1 LTLQF
6 SWLYYKGKRQA
17 KGEHMQGMRHI
28 ADTMVAEQPDD
39 AEPSLERQAEL
50 RAAAEAN
57 IAAGRPPYQEVNV
70 RTRGELHW
78 IVTQHGWDVEHD
90 EYTVKYVLEPK
101 GISSVRADLRRIRL
115 VGVNLA
121 GAKLYRAYLQHANL
135 SRVNLEGALLVDADL
150 EEVGL
155 GYSTLKGANLKHA
168 DLTGAH
174 LRQANLAG
182 ANLEFANLCGARLFR
197 NDLRGATLVGA
208 RMDSATVLAGAS
220 FDARTQLRDVVWNGA
235 QMTAVDWERVDRLGD
250 EQALESPA
258 GQAKEENERQRHIDE
273 YRGAVRAYQ
282 QLAVALQ
289 GQGMG
294 DVAGRFTYR
303 SQVLQRRVLWQR
315 RQYGKWLFSAIL
327 DLLSGYGYRLSRI
340 FIAYVLIVLAFA
352 TIYFIIGLP
361 HAHPVSD
368 GEAARDAL
376 LVSLTA
382 LHGRVFQEQL
392 GTFTAA
398 AWIAAAESICG
409 IVVEGI
415 FVAMLIQRFFA
426 R

>member
-1 LTLQF
+1 
-6 SWLYYKGKRQA
+6 
-17 KGEHMQGMRHI
+17 MQETQQPHA
-28 ADTMVAEQPDD
+28 ADDMTTEQPDD
-39 AEPSLERQAEL
+39 AEPSPQRQAEL

-57 IAAGRPPYQEVNV
+57 VAAGRPPYQEVNV

-78 IVTQHGWDVEHD
+78 IVAQHGWDTEHD

-121 GAKLYRAYLQHANL
+121 GAKLYRAHLQHANL

-150 EEVGL
+150 EEAGL

-182 ANLEFANLCGARLFR
+182 AILEFANLCGARLFR

-220 FDARTQLRDVVWNGA
+220 FDAQTQLRDVVWNGA
-235 QMTAVDWERVDRLGD
+235 QMTAIDWERVDRLGD
-250 EQALESPA
+250 EQALESPS
-258 GQAKEENERQRHIDE
+258 GRAKEEDERQRHIDE

-303 SQVLQRRVLWQR
+303 SQVLQRRVLWRR

-340 FIAYVLIVLAFA
+340 FIAYVLIVLTFA
-352 TIYFIIGLP
+352 IIYFIIGLP
-361 HAHPVSD
+361 HAHPVSS
-368 GEAARDAL
+368 GEAARDSL

-382 LHGRVFQEQL
+382 LHGRTFQEQL
-392 GTFTAA
+392 GAFTLAS
-398 AWIAAAESICG
+398 WIAAVESICG